1 MYKYFI
7 TLLLFFILAIELLQA
22 QSEDNLKTTLTTI
35 HGDEI
40 NGYIKL
46 SALPSRI
53 TLFYPT
59 GDSLTLDS
67 KVIQSIHINKV
78 RNIPISSMNNSGFR
92 LERPGLRFFNNTLF
106 GILSG
111 KSDVDSP
118 PQSFLSIETIIGI
131 ILYRYLAM
139 GVGIGYD
146 RYNTTAVLPIFI
158 SVRGDILAGS
168 ITPFYFIDAGFSTAW
183 DSMES
188 ENNWNS
194 LDTDGRFMYHT
205 GMGIKIYSGNR
216 INIMLALGYKYQKVV
231 YNTVI
236 WDGSRKV
243 DNRRFNRLSLRLG
256 IGF

>member
-1 MYKYFI
+1 MYKYLISF
-7 TLLLFFILAIELLQA
+7 LLSIIVAIELLQA
-22 QSEDNLKTTLTTI
+22 QSEDNLKAVVTTI

-46 SALPSRI
+46 SSLPSRI

-67 KVIQSIHINKV
+67 KVIQSMHLNKV
-78 RNIPISSMNNSGFR
+78 SNIPISSVNNNGLR
-92 LERPGLRFFNNTLF
+92 LGSPELRFFNNTLF
-106 GILSG
+106 GILTG

-118 PQSFLSIETIIGI
+118 PQSFLSIETINGI
-131 ILYRYLAM
+131 ILYKYLRM

-146 RYNTTAVLPIFI
+146 RYNTTAVVPFFL

-168 ITPFYFIDAGFSTAW
+168 ITPFYFIDAGLSTAW
-183 DSMES
+183 DSMEN

-194 LDTDGRFMYHT
+194 LDTEGRFMYHL
-205 GMGIKIYSGNR
+205 GMGVKVYSGNR

-231 YNTVI
+231 YNSVI
-236 WDGSRKV
+236 WDGSLKV